1 MNPRKPL
8 PNGKGMLA
16 AGEPAE
22 KSRLPLGEQARVLVS
37 NLDTLFHRLLF
48 PRAPVE
54 PEVELSR
61 RDVRSL
67 WTLAHRGALNM
78 SDFAEALDLPV
89 STATHIV
96 DRLVKKSLVIRRRSE
111 SDRRVV
117 EVELSQAGNRLER
130 THLAYRLAMARDM
143 LKPLTPGEREIF
155 LELMEKMSRLA
166 TLDRSGISEDQP
178 AVA

>member
-1 MNPRKPL
+1 MRTL
-8 PNGKGMLA
+8 PN
-16 AGEPAE
+16 EPQ
-22 KSRLPLGEQARVLVS
+22 RLPLSEQARLLVT

-48 PRAPVE
+48 ARAPKE

-61 RDVRSL
+61 QDIRAL
-67 WTLAHRGALNM
+67 GALAHRGALTM
-78 SDFAEALDLPV
+78 TDFAAALDLPV

-96 DRLVKKSLVIRRRSE
+96 DRLVRKNLATRTRSE

-117 EVELSQAGNRLER
+117 QVEVSEAGNRLER
-130 THLAYRLAMARDM
+130 IHLAHRLAMARDM

-166 TLDRSGISEDQP
+166 TLDRTSEDEGQL
-178 AVA
+178 AGASRRS